1 MTTAANAKYLVV
13 WVHPVPDSFSAALR
27 DAVVAALPQPPE
39 VIDLYNSGFDAH
51 YMTASATD
59 PSSSP
64 SADHSVN
71 PNAEILTQHRSQIAA
86 AEALLFVYPTWWD
99 GLPASFKSWLEQLF
113 PDALDTRSGQQ
124 AAQQTLANIK
134 LVAVATT
141 HGSSK
146 WVNAVQGQAGRK
158 TLSQSLKGL
167 CHRKCRFKWVS
178 LYRIDVSTSRQR
190 QDFLARA
197 AHKIAKAASRYT

>member
-27 DAVVAALPQPPE
+27 DAVTAALPQPPA
-39 VIDLYNSGFDAH
+39 VIDLYNSGFDAG
-51 YMTASATD
+51 YMTANTTD
-59 PSSSP
+59 PSSDS
-64 SADHSVN
+64 
-71 PNAEILTQHRSQIAA
+71 NAGANSNTEILSQHRSQIAA

-99 GLPASFKSWLEQLF
+99 GLPAILKSWLEQLF
-113 PDALDTRSGQQ
+113 PAALDARSGQQ
-124 AAQQTLANIK
+124 AAQETLANTKSIM
-134 LVAVATT
+134 VATT

-158 TLSQSLKGL
+158 ILSQSLKGL

-190 QDFLARA
+190 QEFLAHA
-197 AHKIAKAASRYT
+197 AKKIAKAASRHT